1 MPFDTKRTL
10 RTLTQLAVVVVI
22 FLPAIIAFVTGLEIN
37 RITREWLEHPT
48 LPLDQISLDT
58 VYGEVHPLSK
68 HYPISDPESLALAE
82 SLLAWIESQQS
93 GSQEK
98 FETFRYAHLAA
109 DQFKSSPDAHSYY
122 HRFLED
128 RPQTRPMEEQQDSV
142 DTDLIDEL
150 YAAREDEA
158 ALRLRQHRL
167 CLDCV
172 ESVALN
178 SLKLEA
184 SPGPPLPM
192 ETFLTEGHQLNV
204 SWHPQLLAPAQSLRD
219 RIAGLED
226 TTKSVHLSFLVRTG
240 TEANQTFRVGLQ
252 FVWLPETE
260 TWLPLDMKTVHPG
273 KREPLEVFL
282 F

>member
-48 LPLDQISLDT
+48 VPLDQISLDS
-58 VYGEVHPLSK
+58 VYGEIHPLSK

-82 SLLAWIESQQS
+82 SLLAWIESQHT
-93 GSQEK
+93 GDKEK
-98 FETFRYAHLAA
+98 FETFRYAHLPA
-109 DQFKSSPDAHSYY
+109 DQFTSSQDAHAYY
-122 HRFLED
+122 LQFLEA
-128 RPQTRPMEEQQDSV
+128 RPMKEKAEEQENPV
-142 DTDLIDEL
+142 DTNLIDEL
-150 YAAREDEA
+150 YQAREEEA
-158 ALRLRQHRL
+158 SLGLRQQRL

-172 ESVALN
+172 ESVALD

-184 SPGPPLPM
+184 SPGTPLPM
-192 ETFLTEGHQLNV
+192 DTFLTEGHKLNL
-204 SWHPQLLAPAQSLRD
+204 SASPQLLTPTKSLRD
-219 RIAGLED
+219 KIAGLGD

-240 TEANQTFRVGLQ
+240 TEANQTFRVGLE
-252 FVWLPETE
+252 FVWFPESE
-260 TWLPLDMKTVHPG
+260 TWLPLDMKTVYPG
-273 KREPLEVFL
+273 NGEPLDVFL